1 MAAILDVGTMLIPSG
16 LISSSQDFAPI
27 QVQPRLLPTCHWVVS
42 MLTPPSASALFTL
55 SISTTQLGV
64 FGDIICR
71 LTWPAGSSGSRQVPV
86 GVSGALAQILNN
98 QAAWVRASVTLSG
111 PLTLAG
117 SWLSTRSDGGPGL
130 GSRSYHLDGL
140 NAL

>member
-1 MAAILDVGTMLIPSG
+1 
-16 LISSSQDFAPI
+16 
-27 QVQPRLLPTCHWVVS
+27 
-42 MLTPPSASALFTL
+42 MLTPPAAAATFVLSVAS
-55 SISTTQLGV
+55 TQNGTYSE
-64 FGDIICR
+64 IAR
-71 LTWPAGSSGSRQVPV
+71 LVWPAGSSGSRQVPV

>member
-1 MAAILDVGTMLIPSG
+1 MAAILDSATMLMPAG
-16 LISSSQDFAPI
+16 QVTTSQDFPAL
-27 QVQPRLLPTCHWVVS
+27 QLYPRHLPTCHWVVS
-42 MLTPPSASALFTL
+42 MLTPPAAAATFTL
-55 SISTTQLGV
+55 AVATTTAGPWSTIATCV
-64 FGDIICR
+64 
-71 LTWPAGSSGSRQVPV
+71 WPAGTSGSKQVPV